1 MSKYGY
7 PSHLVSN
14 AEKGKNWILKYCK
27 AAYKEYNSQTGKIFY
42 GNRFNYATIRDYA
55 MGTQSISKYKKML
68 DVSESANDSWLN
80 IDWSVLPIVPRFR
93 RLALSKVAK
102 RSYNVVCTPIDTM
115 SEQEITRHKKEQE
128 IKIKT
133 REQLATQDPMLS
145 KTPILMREDGEPE
158 DMEELELMMAFTYK
172 HKMAEQ
178 MEEIISSVLHLN
190 GYDEIRKQI
199 IQDCFDY
206 GVCGIREF
214 VDNGRIKV
222 RKVYPENIVTSYA
235 RRRDFAD
242 VQHVGEI
249 TLMSIA
255 DIKSMAGSDLSEE
268 QYIDIAERYIN
279 KYNNPSAVPPQ
290 RGIGADY
297 ETFKIPV
304 LDMEFFS
311 VNNLDVESRI
321 DKRGNKITRVYKK
334 AKKRKSNNY
343 STTSYKVVYKA
354 MWILDTE
361 YLFNYGLQTNM
372 KRKKTSLTDTTLS
385 YHLFAPEF
393 NDMRASSIMEQV
405 IPIADSIQLNWF
417 KLQNA
422 IATSRPK
429 GIQIALDAIENI
441 PLGGGGTEMTPK
453 DVLDLFNKKGTLVYR
468 YLDPSGNPSPYKP
481 IEEIENGLGRDV
493 VTYFNLIKEN
503 IQLIRDITGVNEY
516 VDGST
521 VDPKTLSNVT
531 RLAEEAS
538 TNSLYGIVEADRF
551 LLEAIADDIVVRAQD
566 LKKQGL
572 LSKAYSKT
580 LGVETIK
587 YLGQQDSFSARE
599 FGIKLEDRPDDIQK
613 ERLLQ
618 MASQYAM
625 NGLIDL
631 EDMVLIENT
640 DNLKKAQ
647 YILAY
652 RYKKRKKEKQQEA
665 MMQQQSNAQVQQQS
679 AAQAA
684 QMQQQVEMQKQQFEI
699 QMAQLKGEL
708 QMQLETLKSEL
719 KAKSE

>member
-7 PSHLVSN
+7 PSHLIPN
-14 AEKGKNWILKYCK
+14 AEKGRKWILKYCK
-27 AAYKEYNSQTGKIFY
+27 AAYKEYSAQTGKIFY

-93 RLALSKVAK
+93 RLALSKVTK
-102 RSYNVVCTPIDTM
+102 RSYNVVCTPIDSM
-115 SEQEITRHKKEQE
+115 SEEEMTRFKKEQE
-128 IKIKT
+128 LKIKT
-133 REQLATQDPMLS
+133 REQLATQDPLLA
-145 KTPILMREDGEPE
+145 KTPILMKEDGEPE
-158 DMEELELMMAFTYK
+158 DMDELELMMNFTYK
-172 HKMAEQ
+172 HKMAEE
-178 MEEIISSVLHLN
+178 MEEIISAVLNLN
-190 GYDEIRKQI
+190 EYDEVRKQI
-199 IQDCFDY
+199 IQDCFDF
-206 GVCGIREF
+206 GVCGIREY
-214 VDNGRIKV
+214 VENGAIKV
-222 RKVYPENIVTSYA
+222 RKVYPENIITSYA
-235 RRRDFAD
+235 RRRDFKD
-242 VQHVGEI
+242 LQHVGEI

-255 DIKSMAGSDLSEE
+255 DIKQMAGDELSEE
-268 QYIDIAERYIN
+268 QYIDIAERYLN
-279 KYNNPSAVPPQ
+279 KYNNPSALPPQ

-297 ETFKIPV
+297 ETFKVPV

-311 VNNLDVESRI
+311 VNSLDIESRV
-321 DKRGNKITRVYKK
+321 DKRGNKISRVYKK
-334 AKKRKSNNY
+334 PKKRKTNTY
-343 STTSYKVVYKA
+343 TTTSYKVVYRA

-361 YLFNYGLQTNM
+361 YVFNYGLQYNM
-372 KRKKTSLTDTTLS
+372 KRKKDTLTDTSLS
-385 YHLFAPEF
+385 YHIFAPEF
-393 NDMRASSIMEQV
+393 HDMRASSIMEQV

-422 IATSRPK
+422 IASARPK

-453 DVLDLFNKKGTLVYR
+453 EVLDLFNKKGTLVYR
-468 YLDPSGNPSPYKP
+468 YLDPTGNASPYKP

-493 VTYFNLIKEN
+493 ATYFNLIKEN

-538 TNSLYGIVEADRF
+538 TNSLYGIVEADRY
-551 LLEAIADDIVVRAQD
+551 LLESVSSDIVVRAQD
-566 LKKQGL
+566 LQKQGR
-572 LSKAYSKT
+572 LSKRYVKT
-580 LGVETIK
+580 LGAETVK
-587 YLGQQDSFSARE
+587 YLGKQDSFSARE
-599 FGIKLEDRPDDIQK
+599 FGIKLEDRPDEIQK
-613 ERLLQ
+613 ERLMQ

-647 YILAY
+647 YVLAH
-652 RYKKRKKEKQQEA
+652 RYKKRRKEKQQEA
-665 MMQQQSNAQVQQQS
+665 MMQQQANAQVQQQS

-684 QMQQQVEMQKQQFEI
+684 QMQQQVEMQNQQFQI
-699 QMAQLKGEL
+699 QLTQLKGEL
-708 QMQLETLKSEL
+708 EMQLETLKSEL
-719 KAKSE
+719 RAKPE

>member
-7 PSHLVSN
+7 PSHLIPN

-27 AAYKEYNSQTGKIFY
+27 AAYKEYSAQTGKIFY

-93 RLALSKVAK
+93 RLALSKVTK
-102 RSYNVVCTPIDTM
+102 RSYNVVCTPIDSM
-115 SEQEITRHKKEQE
+115 SEEEMTRFKKEQE
-128 IKIKT
+128 LKIKT
-133 REQLATQDPMLS
+133 REQLATQDPLLA
-145 KTPILMREDGEPE
+145 KTPILMKEDGEPE
-158 DMEELELMMAFTYK
+158 DMDELELMMNFTYK
-172 HKMAEQ
+172 HKMAEE
-178 MEEIISSVLHLN
+178 MEEIISAVLNLN
-190 GYDEIRKQI
+190 EYDEVRKQI
-199 IQDCFDY
+199 IQDCFDF
-206 GVCGIREF
+206 GVCGIREY
-214 VDNGRIKV
+214 VENGAIKV
-222 RKVYPENIVTSYA
+222 RKVYPENIITSYA
-235 RRRDFAD
+235 RRRDFKD
-242 VQHVGEI
+242 LQHVGEI

-255 DIKSMAGSDLSEE
+255 DIKQMAGDELSEE
-268 QYIDIAERYIN
+268 QYIDIAERYLN
-279 KYNNPSAVPPQ
+279 KYNNPSALPPQ

-297 ETFKIPV
+297 ETFKVPV

-311 VNNLDVESRI
+311 VNSLDIESRV
-321 DKRGNKITRVYKK
+321 DKRGNKISRVYKK
-334 AKKRKSNNY
+334 PKKRKTNTY
-343 STTSYKVVYKA
+343 TTTSYKVVYRA

-361 YLFNYGLQTNM
+361 YVFNYGLQYNM
-372 KRKKTSLTDTTLS
+372 KRKKDTLTDTSLS
-385 YHLFAPEF
+385 YHIFAPEF
-393 NDMRASSIMEQV
+393 HDMRASSIMEQV

-422 IATSRPK
+422 IASARPK

-453 DVLDLFNKKGTLVYR
+453 EVLDLFNKKGTLVYR
-468 YLDPSGNPSPYKP
+468 YLDPTGNASPYKP

-538 TNSLYGIVEADRF
+538 TNSLYGIVEADRY
-551 LLEAIADDIVVRAQD
+551 LLESVSSDIVVRAQD
-566 LKKQGL
+566 LQKQGR
-572 LSKAYSKT
+572 LSKRYVKT
-580 LGVETIK
+580 LGAETVK
-587 YLGQQDSFSARE
+587 YLGKQDSFSARE
-599 FGIKLEDRPDDIQK
+599 FGIKLEDRPDEIQK
-613 ERLLQ
+613 ERLMQ

-647 YILAY
+647 YVLAH
-652 RYKKRKKEKQQEA
+652 RYKKRRKEKQQEA
-665 MMQQQSNAQVQQQS
+665 MMQQQANAQVQQQS

-684 QMQQQVEMQKQQFEI
+684 QMQQQVEMQNQQFQI
-699 QMAQLKGEL
+699 QLTQLKGEL
-708 QMQLETLKSEL
+708 EMQLETLKSEL
-719 KAKSE
+719 RAKSE

>member
-7 PSHLVSN
+7 PSHLIPN
-14 AEKGKNWILKYCK
+14 AEKGRNWILKYCK
-27 AAYKEYNSQTGKIFY
+27 AAYKEYSAQTGKIFY

-93 RLALSKVAK
+93 RLALSKVTK
-102 RSYNVVCTPIDTM
+102 RSYNVVCTPIDSM
-115 SEQEITRHKKEQE
+115 SEEEMTRYKKEQE
-128 IKIKT
+128 LKIKT
-133 REQLATQDPMLS
+133 REQLATQDPLLA
-145 KTPILMREDGEPE
+145 KTPILMKEDGEPE
-158 DMEELELMMAFTYK
+158 DMDELELMMNFTYK
-172 HKMAEQ
+172 HKMAEE
-178 MEEIISSVLHLN
+178 MEEIISAVLNLN
-190 GYDEIRKQI
+190 EYDEVRKQI
-199 IQDCFDY
+199 IQDCFDF
-206 GVCGIREF
+206 GVCGIREY
-214 VDNGRIKV
+214 VENGAIKV
-222 RKVYPENIVTSYA
+222 RKVYPENIITSYA
-235 RRRDFAD
+235 RRRDFKD
-242 VQHVGEI
+242 LQHVGEI

-255 DIKSMAGSDLSEE
+255 DIKQMAGGELSEE
-268 QYIDIAERYIN
+268 QYIDIAERYLN
-279 KYNNPSAVPPQ
+279 KYNNPSALPPQ
-290 RGIGADY
+290 RGIGSDY
-297 ETFKIPV
+297 ETFKVPV

-311 VNNLDVESRI
+311 INSLDIESRV
-321 DKRGNKITRVYKK
+321 DKRGNKISRVYKK
-334 AKKRKSNNY
+334 PKKRKTNTY
-343 STTSYKVVYKA
+343 TTTSYKVVYRA

-361 YLFNYGLQTNM
+361 YVFNYGLQYNM
-372 KRKKTSLTDTTLS
+372 KRKKDTLTDTSLS
-385 YHLFAPEF
+385 YHIFAPEF
-393 NDMRASSIMEQV
+393 HDMRASSIMEQV

-422 IATSRPK
+422 IASARPK

-441 PLGGGGTEMTPK
+441 PLGGGGAEMTPK
-453 DVLDLFNKKGTLVYR
+453 EVLDLFNKKGTLVYR
-468 YLDPSGNPSPYKP
+468 YLDPTGNASPYKP

-538 TNSLYGIVEADRF
+538 TNSLYGIVEADRY
-551 LLEAIADDIVVRAQD
+551 LLESISGDIVVRAQD
-566 LKKQGL
+566 LQKQGR
-572 LSKAYSKT
+572 LSKRYVKT
-580 LGVETIK
+580 LGAETVK
-587 YLGQQDSFSARE
+587 YLGKQDSFSARE
-599 FGIKLEDRPDDIQK
+599 FGIKLEDRPDEIQK
-613 ERLLQ
+613 ERLMQ

-647 YILAY
+647 YVLAH
-652 RYKKRKKEKQQEA
+652 RYKKRRKEKQQEA
-665 MMQQQSNAQVQQQS
+665 MMQQQANAQVQQQS

-684 QMQQQVEMQKQQFEI
+684 QMQQQVEMQSQQFQI
-699 QMAQLKGEL
+699 QLTQLKGEL
-708 QMQLETLKSEL
+708 EMQLETLKSEL
-719 KAKSE
+719 RAKSE